1 MNTPSTY
8 LTVGLSV
15 TDPQAHHSIGTYA
28 DRVTMLIY
36 CAETSGN
43 VSMSLP
49 PSLALAIGEA
59 LVASATEALAV
70 SSQGAA

>member
-1 MNTPSTY
+1 VNTPSTY

-15 TDPQAHHSIGTYA
+15 TDPQAHHSIGTHA

-49 PSLALAIGEA
+49 PALALTIGEA
-59 LVASATEALAV
+59 LVASATKALAA
-70 SSQGAA
+70 SGQEAA